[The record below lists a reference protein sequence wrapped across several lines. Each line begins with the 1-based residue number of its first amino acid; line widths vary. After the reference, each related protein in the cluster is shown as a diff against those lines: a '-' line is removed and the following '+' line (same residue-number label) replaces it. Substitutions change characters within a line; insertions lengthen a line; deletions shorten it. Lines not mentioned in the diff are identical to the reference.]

1 VWHAIIRKNHGA
13 SHFIVGRDHAG
24 PGLGAN
30 GRPFYGLYD
39 AQDLLADLQSELGV
53 TMIPFRRVVYVPA
66 LDAYRREDEVPPGL
80 ETWSISGTEQRARLA
95 AGRDLPSWFTPPEV
109 AEELRR

>member
-1 VWHAIIRKNHGA
+1 MRMAGPREAVWHAIIRKNHGA

-30 GRPFYGLYD
+30 GHPFYGLYE

-53 TMIPFRRVVYVPA
+53 TMIPFRRVVYVPGF
-66 LDAYRREDEVPPGL
+66 DAYRREDEVPPGL
-80 ETWSISGTEQRARLA
+80 ETWSISGTEQRRR
-95 AGRDLPSWFTPPEV
+95 AGRGS
-109 AEELRR
+109 